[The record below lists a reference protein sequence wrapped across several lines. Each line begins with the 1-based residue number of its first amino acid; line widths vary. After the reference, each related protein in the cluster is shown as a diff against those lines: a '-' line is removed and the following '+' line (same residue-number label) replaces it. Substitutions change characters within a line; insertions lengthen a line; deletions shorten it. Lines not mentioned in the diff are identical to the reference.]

1 MSSVP
6 LTFNNGYT
14 TTAGQIVPVQDR
26 GRKKGGADRNKTFLV
41 TTLVKDGVD
50 KNNRPLYKRNIYSF
64 DSASKAKTFKNVVNQ
79 TGDPGDAK
87 LIATGSTKD
96 GQKTF
101 EFTDAASDAQ
111 KNQEEQIKR
120 ATRKQV
126 ENIGREEGGE
136 VRNHTTEFKNKKV
149 GDNKDDSIDA
159 KDTAKQEA
167 EARSGIGR
175 KSYTNMVYPIFIE
188 NSKQDKLRIKILKI
202 RNQFSQ
208 GTSNRRDKFQAF
220 KTRGEGVRLPYD
232 IPKGKLFH
240 RRRGQLVGYG
250 EAEAFERAQD
260 RIYAQG
266 QNTKLLEFGLKQIG
280 SVTLPVPNGVSDQNT
295 VSFGQG
301 TMNPAQKD
309 LSNIA
314 LKTIL
319 EGVGS
324 GGQEA
329 RKAFDKLVKD
339 KNVQRAVAGFIG
351 GTAVGIDPN
360 ELLSRTE
367 GVVFNNNLALLFK
380 SPTLRPF
387 TFQFNLSPR
396 GREEAVQVQ
405 KIIRAF
411 KQSSAVQK
419 TKGEIFL
426 AAPNTYALEFIDGR
440 TNNTHP
446 FLPNIKQCALLNV
459 SVNYMPENS
468 YMTYEDSS
476 MVSYS
481 LSLSFQELAP
491 IFNSD
496 YDDLDVNKSGA
507 FLGRGPLSLET
518 LDADRGLS
526 ESDISAGAGGIGF

>member
-26 GRKKGGADRNKTFLV
+26 GRKKGGVDRNKTFLV

-79 TGDPGDAK
+79 TGNPGDAK

-175 KSYTNMVYPIFIE
+175 KSYSNMFYPNFIE
-188 NSKQDKLRIKILKI
+188 SSKQDKFRIKILKKKI
-202 RNQFSQ
+202 SVNNGSD
-208 GTSNRRDKFQAF
+208 SNNRDRYSSGKPNEM
-220 KTRGEGVRLPYD
+220 RRLPYN
-232 IPKGKLFH
+232 IPRGSTFYNDRGKI
-240 RRRGQLVGYG
+240 VSYG
-250 EAEAFERAQD
+250 RANAFANSQD

-266 QNTKLLEFGLKQIG
+266 QNTKLLEFGLEQIG
-280 SVTLPVPNGVSDQNT
+280 SITLPVPNGVSDQNS

-301 TMNPAQKD
+301 TLNPVQKAI
-309 LSNIA
+309 SQTA

-319 EGVGS
+319 SGVGE
-324 GGQEA
+324 GGKTA
-329 RKAFDKLVKD
+329 ADIFKKTVTDPNTKKAL
-339 KNVQRAVAGFIG
+339 AGFIA
-351 GTAVGIDPN
+351 GTASGIDPN

-396 GREEAVQVQ
+396 QRSEAVQVQ
-405 KIIRAF
+405 KIIRAL
-411 KQSSAVQK
+411 KQSSAVQR

-440 TNNTHP
+440 TNDTHR
-446 FLPNIKQCALLNV
+446 FLPHIKQCALLNV
-459 SVNYMPENS
+459 GVNYMPENS

-481 LSLSFQELAP
+481 LSLSFTELSP
-491 IFNSD
+491 IFNND
-496 YDDLDVNKSGA
+496 YDDLVDKLTEAEITQDPNDDEAFSINFPNDVDS
-507 FLGRGPLSLET
+507 
-518 LDADRGLS
+518 
-526 ESDISAGAGGIGF
+526 GGIGF